1 MELCVISSI
10 NPFHSSSTRRL
21 GSRRLFQSDSL
32 FLSRD
37 GCSVLRFDGRLLK
50 KPIKPLE
57 LSCAAKK
64 IGGGG
69 GGVRRSAAS
78 TKAAPAVEPSVKEDK
93 LPAELQVKEI
103 PAPNSSVKLSV
114 EVPAV
119 VCEDCYQRVL
129 TEFMKMAK
137 VPGFRPGKRV
147 PENIIVGFVGRPYVL
162 RATVESILKRTLPHA
177 MESVT
182 GKALKDSIQI
192 VSSFPEMEKAY
203 SQLKTLSYEVVVD
216 VVPELKWNPENGYK
230 DMKVVVEL
238 GDEIDAKKACERQ
251 LRQKYKSLGALKIVT
266 DRGLEVGDLA
276 VIDISATTIDEDG
289 STGEAIPDAES
300 KGFHFDTEEGNRL
313 LPGFL
318 DSILGIK
325 AGESKSFSLVF
336 PESWKQETL
345 RGQRAQFTVDCK
357 ELFYRDLPTLDDSLA
372 DKLLPGCTTLKEVE
386 ETLTKR
392 CQEMEEEAKE
402 QATDNAILEQ
412 IRKMVEVEIPQSLF
426 EEQGRQFY
434 GARLLEIQASGNMK
448 LTEDQLASLSSQKS
462 VNEFLETQRES
473 ITNIIKQNL
482 AVGDIF
488 KRENLEFSTDELV
501 KEVENSVTEFKK
513 HKQEYDEERVKDQ
526 EIWDEVGESDE
537 QRDKMLLQIEQE
549 CLDVYKRKVEQAA
562 KSRAELL
569 QTLSDANAELSS
581 LTTSLGEKTFANGI
595 PDKSSGTIKEQLAA
609 IAPALEQL
617 WQQKEERV
625 RAFSDVQSQIQKI
638 SGEIAGGLSNNQLP
652 PIVDESD
659 LSLKKLDSFHS
670 QLQELQKEKSDRLHK
685 VLEFVSTVH
694 DLCAVLAL
702 DFLTT
707 VTQVHPSL
715 DEETAVQA
723 KSISN
728 DTLSMLSKTVLT
740 LEDDKKQRLRKLQ
753 ELATQLVDLWNL
765 MDTPDEERDL
775 FNHVTCNISS
785 SVDDVTSPGA
795 LARDLINQAEVEVD
809 RLDQLK
815 ASRMKEIAFK
825 KQSELEEIYA
835 RAHVEINP
843 ESARE
848 RIMSLIDAGN
858 VEHTELLADMDSQI
872 AKAREEAVSRK
883 DVLDRV
889 EKWMSACE
897 EESWL
902 EDYNRDHN
910 RYSSSRGA
918 HLNLKRAEKARILV
932 SKIPTMVDTLVAK
945 IRAWEEEHSMS
956 FAYDG
961 VPLLA
966 MLDEYGMLR
975 QEREDEKRRLREQ
988 KKVQEQPHVEQD
1000 SAFSTRPST
1009 AARPVSAKKPVGTR
1023 ANNGGANRRLSL
1035 NANQNGSRSV
1045 AKEGGR
1051 RESLNKPAAPANYVA
1066 ISKEEAAASSPV
1078 SGAADQV
1085 SASP

>member
-10 NPFHSSSTRRL
+10 NPVHSSSTRRL

-37 GCSVLRFDGRLLK
+37 GCSLLRFHGRLK

-64 IGGGG
+64 IGSGG

-93 LPAELQVKEI
+93 LPAELQVKETQ
-103 PAPNSSVKLSV
+103 APNSSVKLSV

-203 SQLKTLSYEVVVD
+203 SQLRTLSYEVVVD

-266 DRGLEVGDLA
+266 DRGLQVGDLA

-318 DSILGIK
+318 DSILGIR

-336 PESWKQETL
+336 PESWKQESL
-345 RGQRAQFTVDCK
+345 RGQRAQFTVSSSPYIQDMQIKVIAYLDKLNLVWFLQVDCK

-372 DKLLPGCTTLKEVE
+372 DKLLPGCTTLKEFSNEKSEQVE

-412 IRKMVEVEIPQSLF
+412 IRK
-426 EEQGRQFY
+426 
-434 GARLLEIQASGNMK
+434 GNMK

-526 EIWDEVGESDE
+526 VQEI
-537 QRDKMLLQIEQE
+537 
-549 CLDVYKRKVEQAA
+549 
-562 KSRAELL
+562 
-569 QTLSDANAELSS
+569 
-581 LTTSLGEKTFANGI
+581 
-595 PDKSSGTIKEQLAA
+595 
-609 IAPALEQL
+609 LEG
-617 WQQKEERV
+617 
-625 RAFSDVQSQIQKI
+625 A
-638 SGEIAGGLSNNQLP
+638 
-652 PIVDESD
+652 
-659 LSLKKLDSFHS
+659 
-670 QLQELQKEKSDRLHK
+670 K
-685 VLEFVSTVH
+685 VLE
-694 DLCAVLAL
+694 
-702 DFLTT
+702 
-707 VTQVHPSL
+707 
-715 DEETAVQA
+715 
-723 KSISN
+723 
-728 DTLSMLSKTVLT
+728 
-740 LEDDKKQRLRKLQ
+740 
-753 ELATQLVDLWNL
+753 W
-765 MDTPDEERDL
+765 
-775 FNHVTCNISS
+775 
-785 SVDDVTSPGA
+785 
-795 LARDLINQAEVEVD
+795 
-809 RLDQLK
+809 LK
-815 ASRMKEIAFK
+815 E
-825 KQSELEEIYA
+825 
-835 RAHVEINP
+835 
-843 ESARE
+843 
-848 RIMSLIDAGN
+848 
-858 VEHTELLADMDSQI
+858 
-872 AKAREEAVSRK
+872 
-883 DVLDRV
+883 
-889 EKWMSACE
+889 
-897 EESWL
+897 
-902 EDYNRDHN
+902 
-910 RYSSSRGA
+910 
-918 HLNLKRAEKARILV
+918 RAEIQY
-932 SKIPTMVDTLVAK
+932 I
-945 IRAWEEEHSMS
+945 
-956 FAYDG
+956 
-961 VPLLA
+961 
-966 MLDEYGMLR
+966 
-975 QEREDEKRRLREQ
+975 
-988 KKVQEQPHVEQD
+988 
-1000 SAFSTRPST
+1000 TR
-1009 AARPVSAKKPVGTR
+1009 
-1023 ANNGGANRRLSL
+1023 
-1035 NANQNGSRSV
+1035 
-1045 AKEGGR
+1045 
-1051 RESLNKPAAPANYVA
+1051 
-1066 ISKEEAAASSPV
+1066 
-1078 SGAADQV
+1078 
-1085 SASP
+1085 